1 MMLSTYQHDY
11 VPPNTKRYEFMSHL
25 KTNDGFG
32 GPKVVECE
40 CVEEDKVKPPAD
52 AVKNCSGVEW
62 TGIAPMGRLVD
73 PRLIPT
79 ELAQDQV
86 EKMAFAPE
94 SDCLKLQPN
103 RFLKILRNI
112 YPDLYERLKL
122 MPKEELG
129 RRLETNRMYTTYQ
142 IDYCDVNEYPEGI
155 YESMKPTDEASKM
168 KSDKLMA
175 HKAPCSEFRSDVM
188 KQLERENTTGYEVKA
203 DECEQAYKPFK
214 TSFSDSS
221 QFVNS
226 GNNSH
231 WKTAG
236 STFRKVPNFTEYM
249 DSISRNGCIIMRNK
263 LHDHSKCLA
272 NHCRHEIRFNCTD
285 MKQ

>member
-1 MMLSTYQHDY
+1 MMISTYQHDY
-11 VPPNTKRYEFMSHL
+11 VPPNSKRYEFMSHL
-25 KTNDGFG
+25 KANDGLG
-32 GPKVVECE
+32 GGKIVECE
-40 CVEEDKVKPPAD
+40 CIAEDKIKAHPD
-52 AVKNCSGVEW
+52 AVKNCPTVEW
-62 TGIAPMGRLVD
+62 TGIAPMGRLIN

-79 ELAQDQV
+79 ELPQDQLDQ
-86 EKMAFAPE
+86 MALSPE

-103 RFLKILRNI
+103 RFLKILRNV

-122 MPKEELG
+122 MPKGELG

-142 IDYCDVNEYPEGI
+142 IDYCDVKEYPEGI
-155 YESMKPTDEASKM
+155 YESLKPNDEVSKI

-175 HKAPCSEFRSDVM
+175 DKAPCSEFRADVM
-188 KQLERENTTGYEVKA
+188 KQLERENATGYEVKA
-203 DECEQAYKPFK
+203 DECEQAYKPFQAK
-214 TSFSDSS
+214 FADSA

-231 WKTAG
+231 WKTAS
-236 STFRKVPNFTEYM
+236 STFSKSPNFSEYM

-285 MKQ
+285 MKP